1 MTDRDKVS
9 KMLGKTTTKNRTTI
23 SVMEVLKGSHI
34 EEGYLNRRMIE
45 MSDKEELQS
54 IPRKGKKQAQK
65 NVLEKRLGGS
75 NLRQQV
81 KVTLKRRAG
90 LSIKIGYT

>member
-45 MSDKEELQS
+45 MSDKEEL
-54 IPRKGKKQAQK
+54 
-65 NVLEKRLGGS
+65 
-75 NLRQQV
+75 
-81 KVTLKRRAG
+81 
-90 LSIKIGYT
+90 